1 MLSATKN
8 FFLTFLIALAI
19 FSMIAYMLVGLILN
33 NLLGKDDVQAE
44 KPENTGGAEEEE
56 NQGSIGIQ
64 FGNSGESFNILLIG
78 TDYRPSEFVDYDPE
92 MLERL
97 YGIPNEEV
105 TPVAPPADVSPK
117 PGQVMPDTMFQS
129 PDGILSD
136 DGSLIFSGGFYNI
149 DYRLV

>member
-8 FFLTFLIALAI
+8 FFLTFLIALVI
-19 FSMIAYMLVGLILN
+19 FSMIAYMLVGLVLN
-33 NLLGKDDVQAE
+33 NLLGVGE
-44 KPENTGGAEEEE
+44 ETTVPPEDTVSGPDNN

-97 YGIPNEEV
+97 Y
-105 TPVAPPADVSPK
+105 A
-117 PGQVMPDTMFQS
+117 
-129 PDGILSD
+129 
-136 DGSLIFSGGFYNI
+136 
-149 DYRLV
+149 